1 MEDIIDSDIEAPGFS
16 VRTAYFLAH
25 ASHCAYEEGEEWI
38 DNLGLNDETAAFT
51 CGEFHGFVGFL
62 DTIAI
67 VAFRG
72 TKNIGNCLTDAE
84 TPLVARPPYP
94 GQVHLGFA
102 DAVDAVWP
110 EVCDL
115 LGPPSHC
122 PPLWVTGHSLG
133 GAMAT
138 LASVRLT
145 YAGYTVRAVYTYGS
159 PRPGDQQ
166 FQKAYNLVNY
176 RLVND
181 NDLVPHLPFRWC
193 YKHVGELK
201 LLDELGNLIEEQQIW
216 RTKKKTLR
224 RKAKGVQRAHRG
236 VGMGGGRQ
244 ERVDF
249 DWLSDHYLHNYL
261 GAIEKILPR
270 VPRRRRWLRAGSMPR
285 GVPIRSRRVD
295 SDPPSPTPP
304 DIDNAEQRKAG

>member
-1 MEDIIDSDIEAPGFS
+1 MEDIIDSDIEAAEFS

-25 ASHCAYEEGEEWI
+25 ASHCAYEEGEEWM
-38 DNLGLNDETAAFT
+38 DSLGLDDETATFT
-51 CGEFHGFVGFL
+51 SGEFHGFVGFL
-62 DTIAI
+62 GQVAI

-84 TPLVARPPYP
+84 TPLVSRPPYP
-94 GQVHLGFA
+94 GLVHHGFA

-110 EVCDL
+110 EVREL
-115 LGPPSHC
+115 LGPPSQC
-122 PPLWVTGHSLG
+122 PPIWVTGHSLG

-145 YAGYTVRAVYTYGS
+145 HAGYTVRAVYTYGS
-159 PRPGDQQ
+159 PCPGDRQ
-166 FQKAYNLVNY
+166 FQQAYNLANY

-193 YKHVGELK
+193 YKHVGQLK
-201 LLDELGNLIEEQQIW
+201 LLDELGNLIEERKIW
-216 RTKKKTLR
+216 RTKRKALR
-224 RKAKGVQRAHRG
+224 RRAKGVQRAHRG
-236 VGMGGGRQ
+236 VGMGGGHQ

-261 GAIEKILPR
+261 AAIEKLLPR
-270 VPRRRRWLRAGSMPR
+270 VPRRRRWLQRNAGTL
-285 GVPIRSRRVD
+285 GVPIRSRRIAVD
-295 SDPPSPTPP
+295 EPPEAPP
-304 DIDNAEQRKAG
+304 DAEIADHRKAG